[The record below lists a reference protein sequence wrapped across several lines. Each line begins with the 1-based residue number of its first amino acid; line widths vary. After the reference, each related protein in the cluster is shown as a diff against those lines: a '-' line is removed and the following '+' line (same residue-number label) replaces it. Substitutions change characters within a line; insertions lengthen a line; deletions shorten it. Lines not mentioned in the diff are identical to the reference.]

1 MSLAQQINN
10 LAQSIGLDIKD
21 IGIKIGNLNAL
32 TTTDKSALVN
42 ALNEVLGKVNSLI
55 NDAAIAGVTTQT
67 WSADKI
73 IAYISQ
79 VKSDIMGGIAPAAL
93 DTILELA
100 AQLQA
105 DQTSLNG
112 ILTALGNR
120 PRVDAAQSY
129 NSTEQAQVRSNIG
142 AASQSA
148 LDTLVTNVGDVA
160 TDFVAAYT
168 TAKA

>member
-32 TTTDKSALVN
+32 TTTDKSTLVN
-42 ALNEVLGKVNSLI
+42 ALNEVLGKVTNLI

-73 IAYISQ
+73 IAYIGQ
-79 VKSDIMGGIAPAAL
+79 VKSDIMGGIAPTAL
-93 DTILELA
+93 DSIFELA
-100 AQLQA
+100 AQLENDATQ
-105 DQTSLNG
+105 LNN

-120 PRVDAAQSY
+120 VRVDAAQTFD
-129 NSTEQAQVRSNIG
+129 STQQAQARNNIG
-142 AASQSA
+142 AASQA
-148 LDTLVTNVGDVA
+148 DLNTLANNVGDTA